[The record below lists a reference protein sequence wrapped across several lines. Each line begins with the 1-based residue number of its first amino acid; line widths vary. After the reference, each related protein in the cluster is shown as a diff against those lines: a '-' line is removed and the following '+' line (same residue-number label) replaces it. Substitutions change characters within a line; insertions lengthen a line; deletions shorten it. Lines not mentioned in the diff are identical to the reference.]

1 MQPHD
6 ILCRSL
12 SSIVCV
18 MSRLLCNAVLPI
30 LWVSHSL
37 ALAENRV
44 VERQILCSCEV
55 MRWNTPEN
63 PCDIN
68 EWDQCSNSC
77 YLGRQEGVLTCEG
90 GPCDCNAENFN
101 QAFPELFFWNCRPVP
116 TLALLNAYPAMGTVQ
131 RQCRRTDLSTH
142 HSHHKSYKT
151 GW

>member
-6 ILCRSL
+6 ILCWYL
-12 SSIVCV
+12 GSIVCV

-44 VERQILCSCEV
+44 VEHQILCSCGV

-68 EWDQCSNSC
+68 ESNPC
-77 YLGRQEGVLTCEG
+77 YLGRKEIVLTCRGG

-101 QAFPELFFWNCRPVP
+101 DLFPELFFWNCEVVP
-116 TLALLNAYPAMGTVQ
+116 TLALLDENPAMGTVQ